1 MIRSNQTLLKISVDL
16 DPKNEQ
22 GGTAIAGAMRIN
34 TTITDLNLGAP
45 GAPWPMDAATRAEVD
60 NTLRINKFLRG
71 VDSDANVSSAAPMT
85 ATATRFPPAAPAVAA
100 AAAASQHAPILT
112 KETAASVLSSPPAV
126 PTASS
131 TPADA
136 TAPQSLQSQP
146 VSHSS
151 STGGATS
158 FGEGADSP
166 GSMLDLLRR
175 KLDAFQGT
183 ESSSMRA
190 SAAPAAFSAPYTA
203 ASAAGAPAQPAPA
216 PMPTSVQ
223 NPPASAP
230 APHPSLAAA
239 VGSAGSTAMAEPNE
253 TNESVLTPSPAT
265 TGIMVS
271 ADELQQLHER
281 VRAPHRLLREF
292 TRKACICL
300 LACCPI
306 LHRSREHSMQPWQG
320 VHASSH

>member
-1 MIRSNQTLLKISVDL
+1 MIRSNQTLLKLSVDL

-22 GGTAIAGAMRIN
+22 GGIAIAGAMRIN

-45 GAPWPMDAATRAEVD
+45 GAPWPMDASTRAEVD

-71 VDSDANVSSAAPMT
+71 VDSDANASSAASMA

-100 AAAASQHAPILT
+100 AAAAASQNAPIFA
-112 KETAASVLSSPPAV
+112 KETAASVLSSVPAV
-126 PTASS
+126 PTPSS
-131 TPADA
+131 TPAGP

-166 GSMLDLLRR
+166 GSMLELLRR

-190 SAAPAAFSAPYTA
+190 SAPAELSVPSSA
-203 ASAAGAPAQPAPA
+203 ASAAGALAQLAPA
-216 PMPTSVQ
+216 PVPTQ

-230 APHPSLAAA
+230 APQPSLAEA
-239 VGSAGSTAMAEPNE
+239 VGFVGSTAMAEASV
-253 TNESVLTPSPAT
+253 TNDSVLTPSPAT

-281 VRAPHRLLREF
+281 VRASHRLLRVF
-292 TRKACICL
+292 TKASCICL
-300 LACCPI
+300 GRLVACCPT
-306 LHRSREHSMQPWQG
+306 LRHSR
-320 VHASSH
+320 